1 MEGSTPK
8 LLSAMCNFDKQIQVA
23 LVVLLPSDYGSEYT
37 QIRDAVLFRDAA
49 KLASLTF
56 QFFQRHRR

>member
-1 MEGSTPK
+1 
-8 LLSAMCNFDKQIQVA
+8 MCNFDKQIQVA